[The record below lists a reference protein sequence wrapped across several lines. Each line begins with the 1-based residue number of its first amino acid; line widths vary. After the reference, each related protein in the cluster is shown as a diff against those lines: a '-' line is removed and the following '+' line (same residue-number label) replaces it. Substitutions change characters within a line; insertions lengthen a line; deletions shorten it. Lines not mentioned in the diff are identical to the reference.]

1 MTDEE
6 LKATKAYWA
15 KQDKEFQ
22 ERWEK
27 MSDAERQKLKER
39 SRRFMRKT
47 NFAIPSDNNQS
58 TSSK

>member
-1 MTDEE
+1 MPDF
-6 LKATKAYWA
+6 KSQFDKM
-15 KQDKEFQ
+15 KQEAS

-27 MSDAERQKLKER
+27 MSEAEREKLKER

-47 NFAIPSDNNQS
+47 IFAVPSASNQS